1 MRKPQLSLASILL
14 LTTLVALAI
23 SHVITSQK
31 LVRVQNEMN
40 ALFVELRPFGSQ
52 TGDRMFARLLPTQS
66 PQMLWRWK
74 IQLPEK
80 GMYRLRSLIGDAPA
94 TGYPRIGGANDPIFQ
109 DKDFLLLDGGSPS
122 LLSVQIS
129 NYNKSGK
136 WEILAKTPDRELCLP
151 IVNIAPWLVQRTG
164 YTITEGMDEMKT
176 ESADVGQ
183 PLQLIRM
190 RKAASVSG
198 AVSPDP
204 NPTDG
209 ILLWIERIEDISG
222 N

>member
-1 MRKPQLSLASILL
+1 MRKPRLSLASILL
-14 LTTLVALAI
+14 LTTIVALAV

-40 ALFVELRPFGSQ
+40 ALLVDLRPFGSQ
-52 TGDRMFARLLPTQS
+52 TDDRMFARILPTQS

-80 GMYRLRSLIGDAPA
+80 GRYRLRSLIGDVPA
-94 TGYPRIGGANDPIFQ
+94 TGYPAEGGATDPVFH
-109 DKDFLLLDGGSPS
+109 KDFLLLDGGSPS

-136 WEILAKTPDRELCLP
+136 WEILAKTPDRQLCLP
-151 IVNIAPWLVQRTG
+151 IVNMTPWLVQRTG
-164 YTITEGMDEMKT
+164 YTIAEGMDEMKT
-176 ESADVGQ
+176 QSADVGQ

>member
-1 MRKPQLSLASILL
+1 MRKPRLSLASILL
-14 LTTLVALAI
+14 LTTIVALAV

-40 ALFVELRPFGSQ
+40 ALLVDLRPFGSQ
-52 TGDRMFARLLPTQS
+52 TDDRMFARILPTQS

-74 IQLPEK
+74 IQLPKK
-80 GMYRLRSLIGDAPA
+80 GRYRLRSLIGDVPA
-94 TGYPRIGGANDPIFQ
+94 TGYPAEGGATDPVFH
-109 DKDFLLLDGGSPS
+109 KDFLLLDGGSPS

-136 WEILAKTPDRELCLP
+136 WEILAKTPDRQLCLP
-151 IVNIAPWLVQRTG
+151 IVNMTPWLVQRTG
-164 YTITEGMDEMKT
+164 YTIAEGMDEMKT
-176 ESADVGQ
+176 QSADVGQ